1 MTSEHVQT
9 NLAICF
15 ARVFHRFDRNS
26 RSSDI
31 NFKICRE
38 IIRSVRVKIL
48 LSSNFLFS
56 SIRNIDIDAKEY
68 EFEIRN
74 YSIYLVGWNKV
85 SIHRISNAIE
95 TIVT

>member
-56 SIRNIDIDAKEY
+56 SIRNINIDAKKY
-68 EFEIRN
+68 EFVN